1 MRIALLPPPLS
12 RFFAHLLVW
21 CPREV
26 KSLRLCSSLGSATN
40 NPLRIVQCGDEKLG
54 NGTQFPANHTRKS
67 QEHPQWY
74 SLCTGG
80 GGHFE
85 PFWHV
90 PSGGCVGTITRQRG
104 NRKGRGLHRAT
115 FRTLEYFE
123 YQSLWQAQCPR

>member
-80 GGHFE
+80 GGVTLSHFGMFPRGVVWE
-85 PFWHV
+85 PSHD
-90 PSGGCVGTITRQRG
+90 SGGIARG
-104 NRKGRGLHRAT
+104 GG
-115 FRTLEYFE
+115 
-123 YQSLWQAQCPR
+123 CIGPRFAH